1 MSNKGILYPKTKKRL
16 DYVTSHYG
24 TMPRK
29 AMAEALNCD
38 IENVDYIIKRFIKPG
53 KIKQLEENIVI
64 NQTAKRF
71 MYDLL
76 VLDKTVKQ
84 KKINTTTADII
95 SGLISHIHEESQVAT
110 GKTQYRDN
118 IRQSEA
124 HFKRKRAQGLC
135 VRCSQPVSAGRS
147 TWYCEKHLEQAR
159 LYQKKRQEGLKLGA
173 ISNLSS
179 PVATIDTN
187 FSGSDLVSSV
197 GTGI

>member
-110 GKTQYRDN
+110 GKTQYRD
-118 IRQSEA
+118 
-124 HFKRKRAQGLC
+124 RKRAQGLC
-135 VRCSQPVSAGRS
+135 VRCSQPVSAERS